1 MVIGLKILLKDVHI
15 LCTNGGVVMKR
26 FAFIIHPIEYTD
38 VSRKF
43 KFLKNL
49 SEKNVE
55 RIIKVL
61 PPIKISKITGVKSEF
76 SETEGYF
83 IAVPLTSNQMLSLPE
98 NYVLKRIIR
107 AAKMAEKLDVDIV
120 GLGAL
125 TSVVGDAGITIAKN
139 VNIAVTSGNSLT
151 VATAVEATKKAVDIM
166 GKYLDECNVAVIG
179 ATGSIGKVCAE
190 LLLPKSKNMF
200 LVARN
205 MERLKEF
212 ANKLEGNYNKKVYV
226 TSDIKEALQ
235 NADVVITVS
244 SSKDAIIE
252 AEYLKKGAIVCD
264 VARPRDVSK
273 DVAKKRQ
280 DVLIIEGGV
289 VEIPGDVNFNF
300 NFGFPP
306 KTGYAC
312 MAETMLL
319 ALEGRIENYSLGRDL
334 SLDRVK
340 EIHNLAKKHGFKL
353 AGFRSFER
361 PITKEDIE
369 RVKRLAFSKA

>member
-1 MVIGLKILLKDVHI
+1 
-15 LCTNGGVVMKR
+15 MKR

-55 RIIKVL
+55 RIIKLL
-61 PPIKISKITGVKSEF
+61 PPIKISKITGIKSEL

-98 NYVLKRIIR
+98 DYVLKRIIR

-125 TSVVGDAGITIAKN
+125 TSVVGDAGITIAEN

-166 GKYLDECNVAVIG
+166 GKYLDECNVAVVG

-190 LLLPKSKNMF
+190 LLLPEAKNMF

-212 ANKLEGNYNKKVYV
+212 ANKLEGNYNKKVYI

-334 SLDRVK
+334 SLERVK

-361 PITKEDIE
+361 PVTKEDIE

>member
-1 MVIGLKILLKDVHI
+1 VQI
-15 LCTNGGVVMKR
+15 GGVGVKR

-43 KFLKNL
+43 KFLRGV
-49 SEKNVE
+49 SEQGVE
-55 RIIKVL
+55 RIIKFL

-83 IAVPLTSNQMLSLPE
+83 IAVPLTTNQMLSLPE
-98 NYVLKRIIR
+98 DFVMKKIIK
-107 AAKMAEKLDVDIV
+107 AAKMAENLGVDIV
-120 GLGAL
+120 GLGAM

-151 VATAVEATKKAVDIM
+151 VATAVEAVKKAVDIM
-166 GKYLDECNVAVIG
+166 DKYLDECNVVVVG

-190 LLLPKSKNMF
+190 LLIEDAKNMV

-212 ANKLEGNYNKKVYV
+212 KDKLENKYKRQVYI
-226 TSDIKEALQ
+226 TSDIKEALKD
-235 NADVVITVS
+235 ADVVVTVS

-289 VEIPGDVNFNF
+289 VEVPGDVNFNF

-306 KTGYAC
+306 KMAYAC

-334 SLDRVK
+334 SIEKVK
-340 EIHNLAKKHGFKL
+340 EIDAIAKKHGFKL
-353 AGFRSFER
+353 AGFRSFEK
-361 PITKEDIE
+361 PVTKEDIE
-369 RVKRLAFSKA
+369 RIKKLAYCF

>member
-1 MVIGLKILLKDVHI
+1 MVKRLKILLKDVHI
-15 LCTNGGVVMKR
+15 LCTNGGVGMKR

-55 RIIKVL
+55 RIIKFL

-98 NYVLKRIIR
+98 DYVLKRIIK

-166 GKYLDECNVAVIG
+166 GKYLDECNVAVVG

-190 LLLPKSKNMF
+190 LLLQDAKNMF

-212 ANKLEGNYNKKVYV
+212 ANRLEGNYNKKVCI

-361 PITKEDIE
+361 PVTKEDIE